1 MIMVVA
7 AKISPAHANAIVLT
21 RSVSMVRPN
30 LCLAAVHGWKAGC
43 VAVHSV
49 KISSFLATIR
59 F

>member
-1 MIMVVA
+1 MVVA
-7 AKISPAHANAIVLT
+7 AKISPVAHANAIVLT
-21 RSVSMVRPN
+21 RSVSMVRSN